1 MVIKGDNI
9 QQIRTRFEKLAWALD
24 ERMRRLFAAAE
35 AAVLGHGGVTMVA
48 QATGVSRRAIYA
60 GLEELAA
67 EKMPVKNQGRRI
79 RKAGA
84 GRKSVIETASGVMAA
99 LEKLVEPT
107 TRGDPESPLRW
118 TCKSLRTLADEL
130 STNGHS
136 VSYPK
141 VGDLL
146 RELGYSLQAN
156 RKMLEGT
163 NHPDRNAQFEFING
177 QAKQRL
183 AAGNPVISVDTKKKE
198 LVGAYKNNGTT
209 WRPEGK
215 PQLYSRNVSQHILKL
230 VTTPLTAVFTVSHR
244 IK

>member
-1 MVIKGDNI
+1 MIVVMANADDLK
-9 QQIRTRFEKLAWALD
+9 QIRTRFEKLAWTLD

-35 AAVLGHGGVTMVA
+35 AAVLGHGGVTRVA
-48 QATGVSRRAIYA
+48 QATGVSRRAIHA
-60 GLEELAA
+60 GLEELAT
-67 EKMPVKNQGRRI
+67 EKMAVESQGKRI

-84 GRKSVIETASGVMAA
+84 GRKSVTETDSGVMAA
-99 LEKLVEPT
+99 LEKLVEAT

-118 TCKSLRTLADEL
+118 TCKSLRTLAGEL
-130 STNGHS
+130 AVNGHS

-163 NHPDRNAQFEFING
+163 DHPDRNAQFEFINDQTG
-177 QAKQRL
+177 QRL

-209 WRPEGK
+209 WRPRGEA
-215 PQLYSRNVSQHILKL
+215 RISQGARL
-230 VTTPLTAVFTVSHR
+230 HR
-244 IK
+244 